1 MLIHNPFFRLYPT
14 EAIIVKKPAFIVFD
28 VVRAV
33 DSGLIN
39 TSQKEGWTRRRGM
52 NLIYPDLSLLGIYSY
67 ILVYS
72 FYLTYVACFSYLKVD
87 G

>member
-1 MLIHNPFFRLYPT
+1 M
-14 EAIIVKKPAFIVFD
+14 KKPASIISD

-33 DSGLIN
+33 GSGLIN
-39 TSQKEGWTRRRGM
+39 TSQKEGWTRRGM
-52 NLIYPDLSLLGIYSY
+52 DLIYSDLSLLGICSF

-72 FYLTYVACFSYLKVD
+72 SYLTYVACSSYLKVD

>member
-1 MLIHNPFFRLYPT
+1 
-14 EAIIVKKPAFIVFD
+14 VKKPASIISD

-52 NLIYPDLSLLGIYSY
+52 DLIYPDLSLLAQFSAGSPLRKTY
-67 ILVYS
+67 IQHSPDLLQKE
-72 FYLTYVACFSYLKVD
+72 FQQLW
-87 G
+87 